1 MRGMSRPYM
10 GPLPGSIRALQGRSV
25 SGLVPAWQTMAA
37 NLMEH
42 VKASGRTRWAIEGK
56 AAFGRGSC
64 EGTDR

>member
-42 VKASGRTRWAIEGK
+42 VKASGRTAVG
-56 AAFGRGSC
+56 
-64 EGTDR
+64 DRRQSRLRKGLV